1 MNVNEADIAEMAKKG
16 GVRGVIN
23 ELLRF
28 GFTPTQ
34 LADSFAIASGGS
46 TFYRNRI
53 KTYEK
58 QGLTSEQAEKRA
70 FEDFR
75 ENAEES
81 QQSSRPDKISQQQAG
96 SLGRLILAF
105 ANTPSQYARIIKKS
119 VLDLKN
125 NRGDAKTNISKICL
139 LYTSDA
145 ADE

>member
-1 MNVNEADIAEMAKKG
+1 MNVNEADIAEMAKKN

-23 ELLRF
+23 EILRF

-58 QGLTSEQAEKRA
+58 QGLSKVEAEKRA

-75 ENAEES
+75 ETAEVS
-81 QQSSRPDKISQQQAG
+81 QQSSRPDMISQQQSG
-96 SLGRLILAF
+96 SLGRLVLAF
-105 ANTPSQYARIIKKS
+105 ANTPSQYARIIKK
-119 VLDLKN
+119 LLLTLKITEEMQ
-125 NRGDAKTNISKICL
+125 RLIYL
-139 LYTSDA
+139 R
-145 ADE
+145 